1 MSTLFWIN
9 IVAGGLL
16 GLLIATMTPAIAAFY
31 HEPRLFGLT
40 VVLGAGFVLNSAAVQ
55 YGAILQRQMR
65 FTALAVIGVASL
77 IVGTAIAI
85 GEAMAGYGYWALVA
99 MAVASPL
106 TGTILVWLATRW
118 VPGTQRRRVGI
129 RSMMGY
135 GSTLTLYGLIGH
147 VVTNLEKVLLGS
159 FWGSG
164 GDSRRPC
171 K

>member
-1 MSTLFWIN
+1 
-9 IVAGGLL
+9 
-16 GLLIATMTPAIAAFY
+16 
-31 HEPRLFGLT
+31 
-40 VVLGAGFVLNSAAVQ
+40 
-55 YGAILQRQMR
+55 MR

-99 MAVASPL
+99 IASPL

-164 GDSRRPC
+164 EDSRRPC